1 MHCEIIVKLHLAL
14 SFRTK
19 QIGGGGGVP
28 VTYLQ
33 LPENLRLAA
42 GLEVLQSPG
51 PEAVLLVEGA
61 VAARRA
67 GESTTTQE
75 PQGESSAAASGPLP
89 PPKATFFFFSQLGEL
104 RRKKSFRTL
113 SRHMPSRQRLG
124 LSLLKSSKLYKSHP
138 KKS

>member
-19 QIGGGGGVP
+19 QISGGGRLP

-33 LPENLRLAA
+33 LPENFRLAA

-89 PPKATFFFFSQLGEL
+89 PPKATFFFFFSSSESSAKNPSG
-104 RRKKSFRTL
+104 
-113 SRHMPSRQRLG
+113 PSRGTCPVGKG
-124 LSLLKSSKLYKSHP
+124 LV
-138 KKS
+138 